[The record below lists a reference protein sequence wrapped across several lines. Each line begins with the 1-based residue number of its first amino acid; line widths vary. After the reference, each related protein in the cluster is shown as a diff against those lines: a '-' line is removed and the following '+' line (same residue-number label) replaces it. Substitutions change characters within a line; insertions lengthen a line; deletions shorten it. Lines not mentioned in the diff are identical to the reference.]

1 MSSEEEKINQ
11 TKPLTQE
18 EQINDYK
25 VMVKHRLMTG
35 YYGLAKTFWLFWFI
49 PILLLNIWEALSG
62 STGTIL
68 RIDIATLVWSA
79 FCLFFVSKTQG
90 RQVWKVIALIVI
102 ACDVTLSALALIAFF
117 L

>member
-1 MSSEEEKINQ
+1 MSIKNKLQKMREDNEANG
-11 TKPLTQE
+11 L
-18 EQINDYK
+18 NDPALFK
-25 VMVKHRLMTG
+25 QRLLSG
-35 YYGLAKTFWLFWFI
+35 QFGLSKTFWLFWFI
-49 PILLLNIWEALSG
+49 PILLLNIWEALSS

-68 RIDIATLVWSA
+68 RIDIVTLVWSA

-102 ACDVTLSALALIAFF
+102 ACDVILSALALIAFF